1 MQQQTTHDCAGSG
14 DEPRAVAK
22 HLVGNRFAQSAQDHA
37 CGDIVDEELRCDFIA
52 ELWWNGDRRRSRD
65 SHTLCPRSNS
75 RKSDHPIADL
85 EIALTF
91 DIGAKRANDANSLR
105 AAPDVADALG
115 NVVLRTGQVQVT
127 MMNGRKLDV
136 DQDLSRGRMG
146 LIVDLDEF

>member
-1 MQQQTTHDCAGSG
+1 M
-14 DEPRAVAK
+14 
-22 HLVGNRFAQSAQDHA
+22 
-37 CGDIVDEELRCDFIA
+37 
-52 ELWWNGDRRRSRD
+52 
-65 SHTLCPRSNS
+65 
-75 RKSDHPIADL
+75 
-85 EIALTF
+85 TF
-91 DIGAKRANDANSLR
+91 DFGAKRANDANRLR